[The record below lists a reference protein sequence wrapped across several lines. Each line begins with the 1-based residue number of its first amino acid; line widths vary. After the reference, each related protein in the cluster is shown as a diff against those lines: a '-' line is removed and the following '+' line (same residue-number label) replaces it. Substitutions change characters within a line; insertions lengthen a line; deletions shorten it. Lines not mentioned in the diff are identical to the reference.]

1 MNLQRR
7 SELFLESEGHMEQSR
22 DENAAK
28 ENAARN
34 LKKSEIESEERALN
48 RALTEVNK
56 NHGATFAGG
65 NIGIWGLVNS
75 DPGFT
80 YPHLIDTLIEHFL
93 LPYSVQTKEAI
104 ARALTCKEAKNTD
117 APDHFMRELKSL
129 HSPMCYP
136 DSSFR
141 FAIINAL
148 NHIGDNRQVE
158 GIRNLIEDERYADE
172 REFLEK
178 TLLKIQK
185 RKYKHNRAV
194 P

>member
-7 SELFLESEGHMEQSR
+7 SEPFLESERHMEQSR

-34 LKKSEIESEERALN
+34 LKKSEIESEERELN

-80 YPHLIDTLIEHFL
+80 YPHLIDIH
-93 LPYSVQTKEAI
+93 
-104 ARALTCKEAKNTD
+104 
-117 APDHFMRELKSL
+117 
-129 HSPMCYP
+129 
-136 DSSFR
+136 
-141 FAIINAL
+141 
-148 NHIGDNRQVE
+148 
-158 GIRNLIEDERYADE
+158 
-172 REFLEK
+172 
-178 TLLKIQK
+178 
-185 RKYKHNRAV
+185 
-194 P
+194 